1 MLLIWEL
8 AAPSSDA
15 EKCTESSHELALSS
29 KTVLSGPIKG
39 TNFQTRQVTTWVTYT
54 PKTVF
59 SDPIR
64 ARKQDQPSQDFSD
77 QVSLRSLAYSL
88 VESKLSPP
96 IRPWQTSQAPATVPG
111 AKLNSTNRL
120 IRIATR
126 AVTPVPDELD
136 PLPEYKPHTSTL
148 YP

>member
-1 MLLIWEL
+1 MLILNRYPEATPRTQDPL
-8 AAPSSDA
+8 TDGVCFVLGPK
-15 EKCTESSHELALSS
+15 EKCTESSHELALSG

-96 IRPWQTSQAPATVPG
+96 IRP
-111 AKLNSTNRL
+111 
-120 IRIATR
+120 
-126 AVTPVPDELD
+126 
-136 PLPEYKPHTSTL
+136 
-148 YP
+148 